1 MFAFC
6 PMISVNDRVIINL
19 SNSNSEDV
27 PSVSTIVKECILLL
41 WIVEACLTL
50 PRHMEIVHP
59 TSLLDSLSLNLL
71 FILLLPT
78 GSQLNHIVGSRSHM
92 DRAAATSVNQLSSR
106 QT

>member
-50 PRHMEIVHP
+50 PRHME
-59 TSLLDSLSLNLL
+59 NLL
-71 FILLLPT
+71 
-78 GSQLNHIVGSRSHM
+78 SCVGALDKELH
-92 DRAAATSVNQLSSR
+92 V
-106 QT
+106 